1 MKCFPLAISIAI
13 AMLTVSCHEK
23 EDAPSLSKQYHIRWI
38 TTDNSAQIFEYDNSE
53 LLSQWELQ
61 EDQSVLYKSSYT
73 YPSDGD
79 KRIAIVAEER
89 RSDDDVW
96 LFNEN
101 LFLNPDGTAI
111 RAVGTAVLKSG
122 AGQMMKNY
130 TVDFHYNNS
139 QLLTKVDITERRTD
153 GAGWEEPN
161 ALEWSADLEWND
173 GNLTKYTEY
182 SNPDHP
188 MTAISYTYFGG
199 SSVDYLPIVQRPI
212 LRSYYLPLQYSGVFG
227 KMSTDMVKTCE
238 TTSNGLQRTSTF
250 SYDISTSIENSMIEA
265 YTHNQDNKE
274 LKYEVIWEPFFS
286 E

>member
-1 MKCFPLAISIAI
+1 MKRFHLAISIAI

-23 EDAPSLSKQYHIRWI
+23 EDVPSLSKQYHIKWI
-38 TTDNSAQIFEYDNSE
+38 TSDNSAQIFEYDNSE
-53 LLSQWELQ
+53 LLSQWELH
-61 EDQSVLYKSSYT
+61 EDQSVIYKSSYT

-89 RSDDDVW
+89 RSGNDVW
-96 LFNEN
+96 LFNED
-101 LFLNPDGTAI
+101 LYLNPDGTAI

-122 AGQMMKNY
+122 TGQMMKNY
-130 TVDFHYNNS
+130 TVDFHYNTS
-139 QLLTKVDITERRTD
+139 KQLTKVDIAERRTD

-161 ALEWSADLEWND
+161 SLKWSADLEWND
-173 GNLTKYTEY
+173 GNLSKYTEY
-182 SNPDHP
+182 SSPGHP
-188 MTAISYTYFGG
+188 MIAISYTYFGG
-199 SSVDYLPIVQRPI
+199 ASVDYMPIVQRPI

-250 SYDISTSIENSMIEA
+250 SYHIGTSIKYSMIEA
-265 YTHNQDNKE
+265 YNQLQDGKE
-274 LKYEVIWEPFFS
+274 LEYEVIWEPFFS